1 MTQQII
7 STKKNG
13 FVHSGVSNCQDENY
27 CPIYA
32 YRNLTVTTLDEA
44 IKNVVFYVPGVK
56 VFVEKAKKDCYQ
68 TNTQLTLDESAAI
81 YLYTMPT
88 SFHSKLNDTLRAGD
102 RQQLEPWLAFLKL
115 FIVALG
121 KLPSL
126 ATIVWR
132 GVSSDISSDFIDN
145 PVQTWWTVN
154 SCSRNLKVV
163 ESFLDELGTVFCI
176 ETMYGKDIA
185 NYSAFPEEE
194 EILLMPS
201 TRVRLMGQPLEVM
214 NKPYIISLK
223 EW

>member
-1 MTQQII
+1 M
-7 STKKNG
+7 KKNG
-13 FVHSGVSNCQDENY
+13 FVHSGVSKCQDENY

-44 IKNVVFYVPGVK
+44 IKNVVLYVPGVEAY
-56 VFVEKAKKDCYQ
+56 VDTARKKCYKI
-68 TNTQLTLDESAAI
+68 NTQLTLDESAAI

-88 SFHSKLNDTLRAGD
+88 PFHSKLNDTLRAED
-102 RQQLEPWLAFLKL
+102 RHQLEPWLAFLKL
-115 FIVALG
+115 FITALG

-126 ATIVWR
+126 AITVWR
-132 GVSSDISSDFIDN
+132 GVSSNISSDFIDN

-154 SCSRNLKVV
+154 SCSRNPKVV
-163 ESFLDELGTVFCI
+163 EFYLGGLGTVFGI

-185 NYSAFPEEE
+185 KYSAYPDEE
-194 EILLMPS
+194 EIVLMPG

-214 NKPYIISLK
+214 DKPYIISLK